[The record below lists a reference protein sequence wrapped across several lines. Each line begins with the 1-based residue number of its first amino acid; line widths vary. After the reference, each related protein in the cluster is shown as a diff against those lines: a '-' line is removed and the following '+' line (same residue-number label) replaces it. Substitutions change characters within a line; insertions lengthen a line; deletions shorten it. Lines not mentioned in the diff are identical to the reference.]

1 MSGVTISL
9 LYIAE
14 DTAAMSAVG
23 QGSQL
28 ARLKVFD
35 VCFAREALA
44 QWGRERSRHM
54 RFKDIVDRIAEL
66 PHPIMG
72 ESRVPP
78 PELIAFFMRWVRGS
92 RQLKKQALASLAG
105 VSLSTVERI
114 ERGETVS
121 VDLIDSVGEALG
133 YDAGYLTAPRTPI
146 DPGTAIEGFVET
158 YEHLQPVTVASIRT
172 QAQIRTLAH
181 CHAYLP
187 FAPEDDDEQRHA
199 LNGLIEYIDFV
210 SFMLGKGLADM
221 SAKDPRR
228 ELYADVLRY
237 IDGMKRNGWTVLAG
251 VMDAPRRNIPEWR
264 LAVFSITSRAKN
276 PGTPKRKTLLVDK
289 RIAQQPP
296 GPFPW
301 ELRSPT
307 SRRTQRSR

>member
-1 MSGVTISL
+1 
-9 LYIAE
+9 
-14 DTAAMSAVG
+14 
-23 QGSQL
+23 
-28 ARLKVFD
+28 
-35 VCFAREALA
+35 
-44 QWGRERSRHM
+44 M
-54 RFKDIVDRIAEL
+54 RFKDIVDRVAEL

-72 ESRVPP
+72 ESQVPP
-78 PELIAFFMRWVRGS
+78 PELIAFFVRWVRGS

-114 ERGETVS
+114 ERGETVTA
-121 VDLIDSVGEALG
+121 DLIDRVGKMLG

-158 YEHLQPVTVASIRT
+158 YEHLQPVTVAPIRT

-199 LNGLIEYIDFV
+199 LNGLIEYIDLV
-210 SFMLGKGLADM
+210 SFMLGNGLADG
-221 SAKDPRR
+221 SAKEAPRR

-237 IDGMKRNGWTVLAG
+237 IDGIKRDGWTVLG
-251 VMDAPRRNIPEWR
+251 GIMDAPSRNIPEWG
-264 LAVFSITSRAKN
+264 LAVFSITSRAKD
-276 PGTPKRKTLLVDK
+276 PGAPKRKTLLVDK

-296 GPFPW
+296 GPFLW
-301 ELRSPT
+301 EI
-307 SRRTQRSR
+307 